1 MRDLNRN
8 KKTIYYALYTGKS
21 ESTDSNGDYTGE
33 QTLTYGNITPY
44 RINVSESQRI
54 APTEPFGAYLDYSNR
69 MITHDMTCPITEH
82 SILWIDNIPSL
93 SDYSASASYSVGDF
107 VAYQGKPYEC
117 ANTIS
122 VPEAWTST
130 HWTEV
135 KHNYIVEAVSKSIN
149 VVAYDVREVNPG

>member
-21 ESTDSNGDYTGE
+21 EYTDTNGDYTGE
-33 QTLTYGNITPY
+33 QSLTYSGITPF
-44 RINVSESQRI
+44 RINVSESQGV
-54 APTEPFGAYLDYSNR
+54 APTEPFGVYKHYFNR
-69 MITHDMTCPITEH
+69 MVTHDMDCPIAEH
-82 SILWIDNIPSL
+82 SILWVDKIDRL
-93 SDYSASASYSVGDF
+93 SEYNASATYSVGDF
-107 VAYQGKPYEC
+107 AEYGGKPYEC

-135 KHNYIVEAVSKSIN
+135 KHNYIVEAVSRSLN
-149 VVAYDVREVNPG
+149 VVAYDVREVSLG